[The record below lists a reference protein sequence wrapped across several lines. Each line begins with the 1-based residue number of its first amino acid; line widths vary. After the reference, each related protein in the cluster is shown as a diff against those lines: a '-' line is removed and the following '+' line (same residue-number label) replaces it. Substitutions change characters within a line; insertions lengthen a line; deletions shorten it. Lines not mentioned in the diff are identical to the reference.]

1 MDHATTTDRHGGWS
15 PRCAGAGGAARSA
28 LVTIGLSLLAG
39 GLIIASS
46 LIIKQEPSSEI
57 VKVFAAALPIPAF
70 IAMFWVLVRA
80 TRRLDEMLIRM
91 QLEALAATVIAVS
104 TLVVAYGQFERIGY
118 LPPAGL
124 WLAWP
129 IIAFTY
135 PVCYLFALRRYR

>member
-1 MDHATTTDRHGGWS
+1 MEQVPATDHRAWRS
-15 PRCAGAGGAARSA
+15 PGCAGGGVRSA
-28 LVTIGLSLLAG
+28 LATLGLSLLAG
-39 GLIIASS
+39 ALLIASS
-46 LIIKQEPSSEI
+46 LIIKQEPSSEL
-57 VKVFAAALPIPAF
+57 VKLLAAAMPIPAF
-70 IAMFWVLVRA
+70 VAMFWVMVRA
-80 TRRLDEMLIRM
+80 ARRLDELHIRI

-118 LPPAGL
+118 LPPAEL

>member
-1 MDHATTTDRHGGWS
+1 MEQVPAIDDRACRSSG
-15 PRCAGAGGAARSA
+15 CAGGSVRSA
-28 LVTIGLSLLAG
+28 LTTLGLSFLAG
-39 GLIIASS
+39 GLIVASS
-46 LIIKQEPSSEI
+46 LIIKQKPSSEL
-57 VKVFAAALPIPAF
+57 VKVLAAAMPIPAF

-80 TRRLDEMLIRM
+80 TRRLDELLIRM

-104 TLVVAYGQFERIGY
+104 TIVVAYGQFERIAY

-135 PVCYLFALRRYR
+135 PVCYLFAIRRYK